1 MIILGGIYSGMFTP
15 TEAAGIAAGY
25 AIFVGMFVYKELN
38 LRKLYEV
45 AVDSSIASAQ
55 VLILVASATA
65 FGWILTVLQVPQSI
79 AGLLLSHVSTGWMFL
94 LPLNII
100 LLITGMFMDGA
111 SAITI
116 LAPLI
121 FATAIGFNI
130 DPVHLGVVMVANLTI
145 GNFTPPFGLNIFVA
159 SAITRLSLREL
170 VPGLL

>member
-1 MIILGGIYSGMFTP
+1 MF
-15 TEAAGIAAGY
+15 
-25 AIFVGMFVYKELN
+25 
-38 LRKLYEV
+38 
-45 AVDSSIASAQ
+45 
-55 VLILVASATA
+55 
-65 FGWILTVLQVPQSI
+65 
-79 AGLLLSHVSTGWMFL
+79 STGWMFL

-145 GNFTPPFGLNIFVA
+145 GNFNATVWFEYFR
-159 SAITRLSLREL
+159 RLSDYAIVAERI
-170 VPGLL
+170 GARF